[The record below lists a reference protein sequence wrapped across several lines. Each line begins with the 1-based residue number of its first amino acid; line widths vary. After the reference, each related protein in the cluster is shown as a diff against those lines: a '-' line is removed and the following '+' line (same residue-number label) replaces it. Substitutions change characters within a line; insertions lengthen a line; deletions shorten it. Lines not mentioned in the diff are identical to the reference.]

1 MVHVNP
7 STVVELAGFT
17 FLGIASWRLGVMP
30 GLVVTG
36 VLLLFIGYLIEDDKA
51 GVALRRPFAIL
62 AARRAA
68 RKARKTNA

>member
-36 VLLLFIGYLIEDDKA
+36 VLLLFIGYALEDAKTVVVLHRLTA
-51 GVALRRPFAIL
+51 NLSRLRI
-62 AARRAA
+62 
-68 RKARKTNA
+68 RKSKPGTP